1 MLVPSSRNEI
11 VDALATL
18 IMVHTSHPS
27 LSQLETIAKKLVNV
41 YPNAADKVPG
51 GSNYVSFYNYYVFQI
66 SVFFIQAS
74 WKTKLQNKFKNL
86 NRKTNIIQPSK
97 KRKIIENDLTPT
109 CTSSQLDEYNRH
121 KAKMKNIYDSNKWVF
136 SSICTMLS
144 ETYGKFSCELINTT
158 INRNKTKVDN

>member
-27 LSQLETIAKKLVNV
+27 LSQLETIAKKFVNV

-109 CTSSQLDEYNRH
+109 CTSSQLDELKLKYMIAINGYSH
-121 KAKMKNIYDSNKWVF
+121 
-136 SSICTMLS
+136 LS
-144 ETYGKFSCELINTT
+144 VQCFQKHNYGKFSCELINTT